1 VRWIGVVVATALSW
15 SIAHAQLSSA
25 VSTAIIPSPLGIVL
39 TVGKWI
45 YDASTR
51 KQVYYIEVAGQ
62 GSNPTQARDNGFRLA
77 VEQAIGSLISSETEV
92 QNGRIV
98 RDEIIS
104 YAAGFVDRFEIT
116 DTRTTGVDTLV
127 FMRVW
132 VKRSDL
138 SDRLLNRSERSGEV
152 DGARASVQLQT
163 LNQER
168 ATGDRLLQQV
178 LNDFPKRAFDIEIK
192 PTDVVRQ
199 NRSAHM
205 ELTFTLGWNQDYL
218 RSLWTALEATSQRSG
233 RTAST
238 ISVGSGGWFRGFGGQ
253 ARFDDDQKWALLITR
268 MVGERPAVLV
278 TVRGPRREAIYAACY
293 TYQELDNL
301 PQYVINEN
309 RFVKYGAGTA
319 QIMGGY
325 QLKGRLQI
333 PINPAQLHLAS
344 SVDLDV
350 VLHKQCPNR

>member
-1 VRWIGVVVATALSW
+1 VRWVAAILATALTW
-15 SIAHAQLSSA
+15 STAQAQLGGA
-25 VSTAIIPSPLGIVL
+25 VGAAIMPSPLGIVL

-45 YDASTR
+45 YDSSTK

-62 GSNPTQARDNGFRLA
+62 GSNPTEARDNGFRLA

-104 YAAGFVDRFEIT
+104 YASGFVDRFEIT
-116 DTRTTGVDTLV
+116 ETRATGTGTLV

-138 SDRLLNRSERSGEV
+138 SDRLLNRSEKSGEV

-178 LNDFPKRAFDIEIK
+178 LNDFPRRAFDIEMK
-192 PTDVVRQ
+192 PTDINRQ
-199 NRSAHM
+199 NRSAVV
-205 ELTFTLGWNQDYL
+205 ELNFQLGWNQDYL
-218 RSLWTALEATSQRSG
+218 RSLWTALEATSQSRG
-233 RTAST
+233 RAVST

-253 ARFDDDQKWALLITR
+253 AQFDDHHKWALLVDK
-268 MVGERPAVLV
+268 MVGSRPAVLV
-278 TVRGPRREAIYAACY
+278 TMRGAHRNVLFSSCY
-293 TYQELDNL
+293 LYQELDHM
-301 PQYVINEN
+301 PDYVVNEN
-309 RFVKYGAGTA
+309 RFVRYGQNFA
-319 QIMGGY
+319 QVMGGY
-325 QLKGRLQI
+325 RLQGRIQI
-333 PINPAQLHLAS
+333 PINPAVLGQIAT
-344 SVDLDV
+344 VDMDIV
-350 VLHKQCPNR
+350 ARNSCPNQ